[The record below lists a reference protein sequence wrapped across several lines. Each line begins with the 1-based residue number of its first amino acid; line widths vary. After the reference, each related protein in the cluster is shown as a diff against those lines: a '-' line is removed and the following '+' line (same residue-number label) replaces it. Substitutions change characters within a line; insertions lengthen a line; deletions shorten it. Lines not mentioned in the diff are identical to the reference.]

1 MPNGH
6 YLHAITCLPLPAC
19 HYLLVTILQLIRDES
34 AAYYQP
40 TAGRRSR
47 LSVMVSVRAAVLA
60 SAVTR
65 LAEPIRLPV
74 NPLPYIA

>member
-6 YLHAITCLPLPAC
+6 YLPAITCLPFP
-19 HYLLVTILQLIRDES
+19 LVTILQLIRDAS
-34 AAYYQP
+34 AAGYQP
-40 TAGRRSR
+40 AAGRRSR